1 MVPNLD
7 LGMPAEEITDR
18 PGAGEDN
25 SPLTAPPLDSSEAEM
40 WSAELAFIA
49 GRDSMVRSAQFA
61 IRTAVRAQSLAV
73 LAGTDAVD
81 ELLDAWMIA
90 TGESPR
96 RIYQTAITY
105 LRTDQVLTAALRP
118 HAR

>member
-1 MVPNLD
+1 
-7 LGMPAEEITDR
+7 MPAEEIADR

-25 SPLTAPPLDSSEAEM
+25 LAVTAPPLDSTEADM

-61 IRTAVRAQSLAV
+61 IRTAVRAQSLGL
-73 LAGTDAVD
+73 LAGTEAID

-105 LRTDQVLTAALRP
+105 LRTDQVLAAALRP
-118 HAR
+118 HAP

>member
-1 MVPNLD
+1 
-7 LGMPAEEITDR
+7 MPAEEITNR
-18 PGAGEDN
+18 PDAGDE
-25 SPLTAPPLDSSEAEM
+25 SSAGTAPQLESSEAEM

-61 IRTAVRAQSLAV
+61 IRTAVRAQSLAL

-81 ELLDAWMIA
+81 ELLDAWMKA
-90 TGESPR
+90 TGAVPR

-105 LRTDQVLTAALRP
+105 LRTDQVLTTALRP

>member
-1 MVPNLD
+1 
-7 LGMPAEEITDR
+7 MPAEEITGR
-18 PGAGEDN
+18 PGAGEDD
-25 SPLTAPPLDSSEAEM
+25 SAVTAPPLDSSEADM

-81 ELLDAWMIA
+81 ELLDAWMTA

-96 RIYQTAITY
+96 RIYQAAIMY
-105 LRTDQVLTAALRP
+105 LRTDRVLTAALRP
-118 HAR
+118 HAP